1 MEKLISAGPA
11 RTSVPDCFILPPELR
26 PSPRAS
32 SGSAS
37 LPVIDLGRGRDEVR
51 RAIVDA
57 CRDIG
62 FFQVVNH
69 GVSEPAMRDMEAVC
83 EEFFKLPAADKMA
96 YYSEDTC
103 MPNRVFSGDM
113 YGDKGYWRDC
123 LRLAC
128 SIPVGDTSKDWP
140 DKPRRLR
147 EVAENFAVQTRGV
160 GMELLR
166 LLCEGLELRPDY
178 FEGDITGGGLA
189 IKVNHYPPSPDPSL
203 TLGMRPHHDKNLI
216 TLLLAG
222 SVPGLEV
229 AYKGEWISVEPVAP
243 DALSVNFG
251 LLLEVVTNGRLK
263 SVEHRV
269 VNNSALARTS
279 VAVFILPVAGSLI
292 GPAEEFLGG
301 DDNDD
306 PPSYR
311 PAIYNQFT
319 R

>member
-1 MEKLISAGPA
+1 MEKLLSAAPA
-11 RTSVPDCFILPPELR
+11 HTSVPDRFVLPPELR

-37 LPVIDLGRGRDEVR
+37 LPVIDLGRRRDEVR
-51 RAIVDA
+51 RAIVNA
-57 CRDIG
+57 CRDLG

-69 GVSEPAMRDMEAVC
+69 GVSEQAIRDMEAVC

-113 YGDKGYWRDC
+113 FGDKGYWRDC

-128 SIPVGDTSKDWP
+128 SIPVGDTSKAWP
-140 DKPRRLR
+140 EKPQRLR
-147 EVAENFAVQTRGV
+147 EVAEKFAVQTRGV

-166 LLCEGLELRPDY
+166 LLCEGMELRPDY
-178 FEGDITGGGLA
+178 FEGAITGGGLA

-203 TLGMRPHHDKNLI
+203 TLGIKPHRDKNLI
-216 TLLLAG
+216 ALLLAG

-229 AYKGEWISVEPVAP
+229 AYKGEWIGVEPVAP

-251 LLLEVVTNGRLK
+251 RLLEVVTNGRLK

-269 VNNSALARTS
+269 VNHPALARTS
-279 VAVFILPVAGSLI
+279 VAVFIMPVSGSLI
-292 GPAEEFLGG
+292 SPAEEFVG
-301 DDNDD
+301 DDDDD
-306 PPSYR
+306 PSRYR
-311 PAIYNQFT
+311 PAIYSEFT